1 MTAGSLVGLR
11 VSKEK
16 TVVKTLLK
24 SLAVGTAGLLAL
36 TGCASGSNSSSEAD
50 FPAQD
55 IRLTVPWAAGGSG
68 DLTAR
73 TIAPLLEKELGVEV
87 IVENKPGANG
97 SVAYNWLKDQKPDG
111 YNLSMMGVEVATLQ
125 FQDYDIDPSNY
136 APIGQGLAG
145 PGAIAVPVDSP
156 YQSLKDL
163 VADAKANPGKV
174 TYSSPGVGSVW
185 DSPAQGLQELAG
197 IELTSVPFDG
207 SAPAVAAAAAGDVD
221 FSIDAI
227 GTQKNQVDAGKLR
240 YLAMLT
246 EERDPKNPD
255 VPTAKEEGIDLQNA
269 SWVGIMAPAGTPEEV
284 VSKLSDAM
292 GKAVEDP
299 EYKKVIEGSNLVPTF
314 KDAEEMKAF
323 LDEEAD
329 RYGPW
334 IKLAQGK

>member
-1 MTAGSLVGLR
+1 MKRITR
-11 VSKEK
+11 
-16 TVVKTLLK
+16 
-24 SLAVGTAGLLAL
+24 SLAFGAVGVLAM
-36 TGCASGSNSSSEAD
+36 TGCASGSNSASEAE
-50 FPAQD
+50 FPTDD

-73 TIAPLLEKELGVEV
+73 TIAPLLERELGVEV

-97 SVAYNWLKDQKPDG
+97 SVAYNWLKDQEPDG

-125 FQDYDIDPSNY
+125 FQDYDIDPANY

-145 PGAIAVPVDSP
+145 PGAIAVPTDSP
-156 YQSLKDL
+156 FKTLEDL
-163 VADAKANPGKV
+163 IEAAKASPGDV

-227 GTQKNQVDAGKLR
+227 GTQKTQVDAGKLR

-246 EERDPKNPD
+246 DERDPKNPD
-255 VPTAKEEGIDLQNA
+255 VPTAKEAGIELTNA
-269 SWVGIMAPAGTPEEV
+269 SWVGIMAPAGTPDEV
-284 VSKLSDAM
+284 VQQLSDAM
-292 GKAVEDP
+292 AKAVEDP
-299 EYKKVIEGSNLVPTF
+299 EYRKVIENSNLVPTF
-314 KDAEEMKAF
+314 KDSDEMKEF
-323 LDEEAD
+323 LESEAD

-334 IKLAQGK
+334 IALAQGK

>member
-1 MTAGSLVGLR
+1 MKHLR
-11 VSKEK
+11 
-16 TVVKTLLK
+16 K
-24 SLAVGTAGLLAL
+24 SIVIGVLGVLSV
-36 TGCASGSNSSSEAD
+36 TGCASGSSQSSTEE
-50 FPAQD
+50 FPSQD
-55 IRLTVPWAAGGSG
+55 IRLTVPWAPGGSG

-73 TIAPLLEKELGVEV
+73 TVAPLLEKELGVEV

-97 SVAYNWLKDQKPDG
+97 SVAYSWLKDQKPDG

-125 FQDYDIDPSNY
+125 FLDYDIDPSNY
-136 APIGQGLAG
+136 VPIGLGLAG

-156 YQSLKDL
+156 YKSLKDL

-197 IELTSVPFDG
+197 IKLTSVPFDG
-207 SAPAVAAAAAGDVD
+207 SAPAVAAAAAGDVS

-227 GTQKNQVDAGKLR
+227 GSQKNQVDAGKLR

-246 EERDPKNPD
+246 DERNPKNPD
-255 VPTAKEEGIDLQNA
+255 VPTAKEEGVDLQNA
-269 SWVGIMAPAGTPEEV
+269 SWTGIMAPAGTPENV
-284 VSKLSDAM
+284 VKKLSAAM

-299 EYKKVIEGSNLVPTF
+299 EYRKVIENSNLVPTF
-314 KDAEEMKAF
+314 KDSGEMKVF
-323 LDEEAD
+323 LDEEVD

-334 IKLAQGK
+334 IKLAQSK

>member
-1 MTAGSLVGLR
+1 M
-11 VSKEK
+11 KH
-16 TVVKTLLK
+16 LK
-24 SLAVGTAGLLAL
+24 KAMAVGTMGVLAM
-36 TGCASGSNSSSEAD
+36 TGCASGSNQSSSEE
-50 FPAQD
+50 FPSQD

-97 SVAYNWLKDQKPDG
+97 SVTYNWLKDQKPDG

-125 FQDYDIDPSNY
+125 FQDYDVDPANY
-136 APIGQGLAG
+136 EPIGQGLAG

-156 YQSLKDL
+156 YKSLKDL

-207 SAPAVAAAAAGDVD
+207 SAPAVAAAAAGDVS

-246 EERDPKNPD
+246 DERDPKNPD
-255 VPTAKEEGIDLQNA
+255 VPTAKEEGVDLQNA
-269 SWVGIMAPAGTPEEV
+269 SWVGIMAPTGTPEDV
-284 VSKLSDAM
+284 VKKLSDAM
-292 GKAVEDP
+292 GKAVENP
-299 EYKKVIEGSNLVPTF
+299 EYRKVIENSNLVPTF
-314 KDAEEMKAF
+314 RDSGEMKAF
-323 LDEEAD
+323 LNEEAD